1 MKSKVSLSLLLIR
14 IIPGLVFLAEGIQKF
29 LFDDTLGT
37 GRFLKI
43 GFGNPAFWA
52 HFTACFE
59 ITCGALLIAGLLTRL
74 AAIPPLIIM
83 AVAFVTTKVPILI
96 EKGIWPMLHEYRTD
110 FAMTLTLIVV
120 IMNGAGSWSLDKV
133 FRRQN
138 ARV

>member
-138 ARV
+138 AGV

>member
-43 GFGNPAFWA
+43 GFDNPAFWA